1 MKFACLHKTIRQPMF
16 SCIGLTVCMAA
27 ILFLFSGVIANA
39 QEKDFCIW
47 TTVNIEKK
55 FSKKFT
61 AVLSQEFRFDEN
73 ASQLDNAFTNITAEY
88 NFTKNLNASFNYRLI
103 NKRLIDGHYQQRN
116 RIYVDVAYRLKQND
130 YSFTLRTRFQ
140 DQFRNAFSENAEL
153 PAIWYWRNKLTFK
166 YNLKE
171 FKPYSYFEI
180 FYPLNDP
187 VINTIDNLRFA
198 VGCNYDFTK
207 KHSVNLYYLIN
218 KEINVKN
225 PVTSFIAGIEYTYSF

>member
-1 MKFACLHKTIRQPMF
+1 MIENIVYRSGIIA
-16 SCIGLTVCMAA
+16 
-27 ILFLFSGVIANA
+27 LFFMLSGFDANG

-61 AVLSQEFRFDEN
+61 AAISQEIRFDEN
-73 ASQLDNAFTNITAEY
+73 ATQLDNAFTNLTAEY
-88 NFTKNLNASFNYRLI
+88 NFTKSLNASLNYRLI
-103 NKRLIDGHYQQRN
+103 NKRLIDGYYQQRN
-116 RIYVDVAYRLKQND
+116 RIYVDVAYRYKNND
-130 YSFTLRTRFQ
+130 YSFTFRTRFQ
-140 DQFRNAFSENAEL
+140 DQFRNVFFENAEQ
-153 PAIWYWRNKLTFK
+153 PPVWYWRNKLTFK
-166 YNLKE
+166 YNLKD
-171 FKPYSYFEI
+171 FKPYSYVEV

-187 VINTIDNLRFA
+187 VINTIDNLRWA

-207 KHSVNLYYLIN
+207 RHSLNLYYLIN